1 MSLLVAEDSIYAWW
15 PSGRVYSAA
24 TLTQRKRLIIKIMI
38 TAADLVTLLIVS
50 YQSKLNIP
58 VRVCERKW
66 LCFQMEPYR

>member
-24 TLTQRKRLIIKIMI
+24 TLTQRKKRLIIKIMI

-50 YQSKLNIP
+50 CQSNS
-58 VRVCERKW
+58 
-66 LCFQMEPYR
+66 